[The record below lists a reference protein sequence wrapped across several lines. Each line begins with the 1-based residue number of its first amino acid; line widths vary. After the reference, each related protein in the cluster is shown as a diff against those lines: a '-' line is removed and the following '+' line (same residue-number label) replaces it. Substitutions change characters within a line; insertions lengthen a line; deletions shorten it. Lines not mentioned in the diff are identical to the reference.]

1 MASLVSGA
9 VVLTLLLSGVTAQII
24 EEDAIALPED
34 PYFGSID
41 DPYVDPVEE
50 YPPGEEYPPYDD
62 YSDLVVTVPPLQP
75 TPPPRRPAPR
85 PDPQPPAQVPAPDPG
100 YNYGS
105 EDYYDGYSY
114 ERQIEED
121 QRRERMY
128 QIEFQLRE
136 ALAELRLLK
145 SQHSTT
151 RLVVQNINTKLFS
164 DMLPSMNE
172 KINDFGRRADKGV
185 TDIARYNQRLTEIE
199 QGMEENKLL
208 GATVTSM
215 EQKTNR
221 LDNMINEHD
230 NKLLRMENTYKG
242 TIARLETRMSQVE
255 SNTAD
260 QVYNLEESVLG
271 LEKEVKKL
279 AARPERED
287 QAARIAQL
295 KRELFDTNNKATYLE
310 RQISSNDRDIAQ
322 TDQKV
327 KEVLRM
333 MQYQDSQQQS
343 RGAPLS
349 IQDDYI
355 NKVSQLEQQF
365 TQDRSRVT
373 SLDERCN
380 ILERQLG
387 AYTQAF
393 NQIKTKGCCD
403 DLDVTS
409 LPSGIPT
416 VISSGRFPE
425 TGGIS
430 SGLDIPS
437 FPAPRANSNEAV
449 PAPAPRPVPPVT
461 FNQPAPAP
469 PRSQLPLPTQIP
481 SSFDN
486 QRGGA
491 SEVVQPTA
499 PPPPPRGRRPT
510 GGRDRDNEV
519 PSPPRRNGNRRE
531 RPRERP
537 RQPDPPP
544 RKPVPPPRKPVPP
557 PRQPVPP
564 PKQPVP
570 PPQPPPSRE
579 VDSEYEGYPIVPEV
593 SRAELGEIKP
603 IDCSEIYDYGL
614 EASGVYYIYPST
626 LTQPENVP
634 VYCDMTTNGGGWTVF
649 QRRLDGREN
658 FNRNFSEYM
667 KGFGNPVAEYWLGN
681 NILHHISHQDD
692 YALMVELEDWE
703 GNVVRANYDQFTVGD
718 ESLKYR
724 LNLGRYSGTAG
735 DSLRGNMLSGNNR
748 MPFSTY
754 DADNDKSRA
763 NCASTHK
770 GGWWYNQCGDSN
782 LNGVYY
788 SGGVY
793 GGEADGI
800 YWYSW
805 KQDTFYS
812 LKRVEMKIRPTYF

>member
-1 MASLVSGA
+1 MASLVRSA
-9 VVLTLLLSGVTAQII
+9 VVLALLLSGVTAQDG
-24 EEDAIALPED
+24 EEGAILLPED
-34 PYFGSID
+34 PYYDNIEE
-41 DPYVDPVEE
+41 PYVDPVGE
-50 YPPGEEYPPYDD
+50 YPPGEDYPPYDD
-62 YSDLVVTVPPLQP
+62 YSDVVVTAPPYQP

-85 PDPQPPAQVPAPDPG
+85 PDPQPPAQVPAPPRG
-100 YNYGS
+100 YDYGS
-105 EDYYDGYSY
+105 ESDYYDGYSY

-121 QRRERMY
+121 QRRERLY
-128 QIEFQLRE
+128 QMEFQLRE

-164 DMLPSMNE
+164 DILPGINE
-172 KINDFGRRADKGV
+172 KMNNFGRRSDKSV

-230 NKLLRMENTYKG
+230 NKLLRMENTYRG
-242 TIARLETRMSQVE
+242 TLARLETRLSQVE

-260 QVYNLEESVLG
+260 QVYNMEESVLG

-287 QAARIAQL
+287 QATRIAQL
-295 KRELFDTNNKATYLE
+295 KRQLFDTNNKATYLE
-310 RQISSNDRDIAQ
+310 RQISSNDRDIAK

-333 MQYQDSQQQS
+333 MQYQDQEQA
-343 RGAPLS
+343 RAAPMS

-387 AYTQAF
+387 AYSQAF

-425 TGGIS
+425 TGGRSSS
-430 SGLDIPS
+430 SGLDIPRFS
-437 FPAPRANSNEAV
+437 APQPSVNEAV
-449 PAPAPRPVPPVT
+449 PAPAPRPAPPVT

-469 PRSQLPLPTQIP
+469 PRSQLSLPTQIP
-481 SSFDN
+481 SAFEDP
-486 QRGGA
+486 RGGVP
-491 SEVVQPTA
+491 ELVQPTA
-499 PPPPPRGRRPT
+499 PPAPPRGRRPT
-510 GGRDRDNEV
+510 GGRNREV

-537 RQPDPPP
+537 RQPEAPPQP
-544 RKPVPPPRKPVPP
+544 QPLPPV
-557 PRQPVPP
+557 
-564 PKQPVP
+564 
-570 PPQPPPSRE
+570 PQPPPSRS

-626 LTQPENVP
+626 LTEPENVP

-658 FNRNFSEYM
+658 FNRNFSDYR
-667 KGFGNPVAEYWLGN
+667 KGFGTPVAEYWLGN

-703 GNVVRANYDQFTVGD
+703 GNIVHANYDQFTVGD
-718 ESLKYR
+718 ASLKYR

-735 DSLRGNMLSGNNR
+735 DSIRGNMLSGNNR

-754 DADNDKSRA
+754 DEDNDKSRA
-763 NCASTHK
+763 NCATTHK